1 MTDHKKLQLI
11 LLLAFLLITL
21 SVLAL
26 TIGDSSFS
34 LKAIGHLIFGKADS
48 TTVFILT
55 KIRLPRLLAA
65 LFGGASLAL
74 SGNILQTLTKNPLA
88 DSGILGIN
96 AGAGIVI
103 AIFTAFG
110 FLETPASLYSLPF
123 FAMIG
128 SGLSVALV
136 YRMSHIKNRPLNPVT
151 LIITGVGLSMMLSS
165 LMIALVGNVNHY
177 KTDYIVTWL
186 SGNITGDDW
195 PTLTVIMPLLI
206 ILWLSSY
213 WQAYQLNLM
222 TLSDDM
228 SVTLGFQLKKER
240 LLSLILSSS
249 LAALSVVLVGNIA
262 FVGLMAGHLSR
273 RLAGEDHRF
282 NLPTSLLLGML
293 LMLVAD
299 TITRVFLVGSNIP
312 TGILVSIIG
321 APYFLYLMMQTRN

>member
-1 MTDHKKLQLI
+1 MKHLNKVQLI
-11 LLLAFLLITL
+11 LLLTLLVIFLSIVTL
-21 SVLAL
+21 G
-26 TIGDSSFS
+26 IGDSSFS
-34 LKAIGHLIFGKADS
+34 LKAISNLILGKADS

-110 FLETPASLYSLPF
+110 FLETSTSLYSLPF

-128 SGLSVALV
+128 SGLSVTLV
-136 YRMSHIKNRPLNPVT
+136 YHMSHIKNRPLNPVT

-165 LMIALVGNVNHY
+165 LMIALVGNVNRY

-186 SGNITGDDW
+186 SGRITGDDW
-195 PTLTVIMPLLI
+195 PTLKVILPLLI
-206 ILWLSSY
+206 ILWLISY

-222 TLSDDM
+222 NLSDDM
-228 SVTLGFQLKKER
+228 SITLGFQLRKER
-240 LLSLILSSS
+240 RLSLILSSS

-273 RLAGEDHRF
+273 QLAGEDHRL
-282 NLPTSLLLGML
+282 NLPTSFLLGML
-293 LMLVAD
+293 LMLIAD

-321 APYFLYLMMQTRN
+321 APYFLYLMIKTKN